1 MVVSFEA
8 LSLLPLDECPRFRY
22 FPQKACIPDDTTDL
36 LFGEVERVPSSGAN
50 LHHSLPRLGRRR
62 VKEVSR
68 LFVGNLPYKATETDI
83 QSFFS
88 EAGVQVDSV
97 NLMRDRFSGEA
108 RGFGF
113 VEINDEN
120 LATQAIQA
128 CNGRQLMGRALVVNE
143 ARPAER
149 RERSDRSFG
158 NEGGGRQQRDFGGS
172 RNRW

>member
-1 MVVSFEA
+1 
-8 LSLLPLDECPRFRY
+8 
-22 FPQKACIPDDTTDL
+22 
-36 LFGEVERVPSSGAN
+36 
-50 LHHSLPRLGRRR
+50 
-62 VKEVSR
+62 

-83 QSFFS
+83 QSFFA
-88 EAGVQVDSV
+88 EAGVQIASV

-113 VEINDEN
+113 VEISDES
-120 LATQAIQA
+120 LAAQAIQA

-149 RERSDRSFG
+149 RERSDQNYG
-158 NEGGGRQQRDFGGS
+158 NEGGGRQRDFGGS

>member
-1 MVVSFEA
+1 MA
-8 LSLLPLDECPRFRY
+8 
-22 FPQKACIPDDTTDL
+22 
-36 LFGEVERVPSSGAN
+36 
-50 LHHSLPRLGRRR
+50 
-62 VKEVSR
+62 R

-83 QSFFS
+83 QSFFT

-97 NLMRDRFSGEA
+97 NIMRDRFSGEA

-120 LATQAIQA
+120 VAVQAVQA
-128 CNGRQLMGRALVVNE
+128 CNGRQLMGRALVINE

-149 RERSDRSFG
+149 RERPDRNFNNS
-158 NEGGGRQQRDFGGS
+158 GGGGAGGRQRDFGGS